1 MQIDA
6 IVLLRLGMGRL
17 FNIKQL
23 RLINKYALRD
33 FSRSYKKLWVVTSTL
48 FVSLLLLSLTFSVK
62 EALNSEIENN
72 SKELLG
78 GDIQVTSGID
88 PLPDEIIDQLK
99 AIGEVSSTIEFATM
113 LSKEGESPVFTEL
126 RAVDNRYPLYGE
138 IETSPQIA
146 SERIFVNSKKPSVLI
161 NESIQKLLNINLGDD
176 VVIMG
181 QEFEV
186 AGLVSSVPDLAE
198 SAVFGEFAIISMDSY
213 EQFGLSSGGS
223 FLDHEYRIKFNKSI
237 KGTGQEELI
246 KSIVAYDDSITTRLP
261 GESGQSLS
269 RVIDNFSNF
278 LNLVSVSAMVIA
290 GIGIS
295 NTLLS
300 FVNQNN
306 TSIAVKKSIGF
317 SSSFIQTM
325 YFYEI
330 FLILVLTSVTAYLI
344 GVFSPLL
351 ANELLPKTLGI
362 DLKPTFSFLGYLN
375 IFFIGFLVVL
385 IFSIPSLYSISGIK
399 AGALFRNAFNPVSL
413 NFSLKNSVLLSILVF
428 ILTAYFVNQTEQKFY
443 TVLYFVAFFVTMFIF
458 YGVSRLLILFIKH
471 FYRFSNNGYRIA
483 YRNIVAKKSL
493 APIMTISL
501 GIGLT
506 LLLTLSFVANNLKK
520 EISDSIPSMAPDLFF
535 VGIDR
540 DIQGD
545 LESFV
550 KGVDPNVELEFSP
563 MASATFVALNGTP
576 IEEVVS
582 EGNRSAWVVRG
593 DRRISWSEKP
603 KPDNPIIEGDWWEP
617 GNENE
622 MFISMD
628 SRAAYDLGM
637 KIDDKITLNI
647 LGRDVTGVVKNFRE
661 VDYRDISINFAIIIN
676 KAFANKLPYEYVGTL
691 KSDMPSSDILA
702 KIIDKFPNVSAIK
715 IDRIL
720 SQVSEVLSKVFIAV
734 TAISLI
740 VIVIGLIVIV
750 SAVLVQTTF
759 RRYNNLIYKIVGVD
773 FPTIL
778 KSMTMEFALI
788 YGTLIIF
795 ALTVATLS
803 SYLVVENTLQLTW
816 YFDLGLTFWILGS
829 TALVSF
835 VLILMAN
842 RSIFSPKVYPLIRNE

>member
-1 MQIDA
+1 MFDIQQ
-6 IVLLRLGMGRL
+6 
-17 FNIKQL
+17 FK
-23 RLINKYALRD
+23 LINKYALRD
-33 FSRSYKKLWVVTSTL
+33 FTRSYKKLWVVTSTL

-62 EALNSEIENN
+62 EALNSEIDNN

-88 PLPDEIIDQLK
+88 PLPEKIIDEFDTLGK
-99 AIGEVSSTIEFATM
+99 VSTAIEFATM

-126 RAVDNRYPLYGE
+126 RAVDDNYPLYGN
-138 IETSPQIA
+138 IETIPQIA
-146 SERIFVNSKKPSVLI
+146 SERIFVNSQKPSVLI
-161 NESIQKLLNINLGDD
+161 NESIQKLLKLSFGDD

-181 QEFEV
+181 QQFEV

-198 SAVFGEFAIISMDSY
+198 SAVFGEFAIISMESY
-213 EQFGLSSGGS
+213 EQFGLNSGGS
-223 FLDHEYRIKFNKSI
+223 FLDHEYRIKFKNS
-237 KGTGQEELI
+237 TQVEEKEKLVR
-246 KSIVAYDDSITTRLP
+246 SIVEYDDSIEIRLP

-300 FVNQNN
+300 FVNQSN

-330 FLILVLTSVTAYLI
+330 MMILVLTSVVAYFI

-351 ANELLPKTLGI
+351 ANELLPEALGI
-362 DLKPTFSFLGYLN
+362 DLQPTFSFIGYLN
-375 IFFIGFLVVL
+375 IFFIGLLVVL
-385 IFSIPSLYSISGIK
+385 IFSIPSLYSISEIK
-399 AGALFRNAFNPVSL
+399 AAALFRNTFNPVSL
-413 NFSLKNSVLLSILVF
+413 NFSLMNIILLSILVV
-428 ILTAYFVNQTEQKFY
+428 ILMTYFVYQTEQKLY
-443 TVLYFVAFFVTMFIF
+443 TVLYFVAFFVTMLIF
-458 YGVSRLLILFIKH
+458 YGVSKLLILFIKA
-471 FYRFSNNGYRIA
+471 FYKFSNNSYRIA

-535 VGIDR
+535 VSIDR
-540 DIQGD
+540 DMQRD
-545 LESFV
+545 LESFI
-550 KGVDPNVELEFSP
+550 KDVDPNVELEFSP
-563 MASATFVALNGTP
+563 MASASFISLNGTP

-582 EGNRSAWVVRG
+582 ESNRSAWVVRG

-603 KPDNPIIEGDWWEP
+603 KPDNPIIEGEWWEP
-617 GNENE
+617 GNEDE
-622 MFISMD
+622 LFISMD

-637 KIDDKITLNI
+637 KINDKIVLNI
-647 LGRDVTGVVKNFRE
+647 LGRDVTGIVKNFRE

-691 KSDMPSSDILA
+691 KSELPSSEILA
-702 KIIDKFPNVSAIK
+702 RIVEKFPNVSAIK

-720 SQVSEVLSKVFIAV
+720 SQVSEVLNKVFIAV

-740 VIVIGLIVIV
+740 VIIIGLIVIV

-759 RRYNNLIYKIVGVD
+759 RRYNNLIYKILGVD

-778 KSMTMEFALI
+778 KAMTMEFAVI
-788 YGTLIIF
+788 YGTLIFF
-795 ALTVATLS
+795 ALSVATIS
-803 SYLVVENTLQLTW
+803 SFLVVENALQLTW
-816 YFDLGLTFWILGS
+816 QFDLGLTLWILLS
-829 TALVSF
+829 TAVVSF

>member
-1 MQIDA
+1 MFDIQQ
-6 IVLLRLGMGRL
+6 
-17 FNIKQL
+17 FK
-23 RLINKYALRD
+23 LINKYALRD

-62 EALNSEIENN
+62 EALNSEIDNN

-88 PLPDEIIDQLK
+88 PLPEKIIDEFDTLGK
-99 AIGEVSSTIEFATM
+99 VSTAIEFATM

-126 RAVDNRYPLYGE
+126 RAVDDNYPLYGN
-138 IETSPQIA
+138 IETIPQIA
-146 SERIFVNSKKPSVLI
+146 SERIFVNSQKPSVLI
-161 NESIQKLLNINLGDD
+161 NESIQKLLKLSFGDD

-181 QEFEV
+181 QKFEV

-198 SAVFGEFAIISMDSY
+198 SAVFGEFAIISMESY
-213 EQFGLSSGGS
+213 EQFGLNSGGS
-223 FLDHEYRIKFNKSI
+223 FLDHEYRIKFKNSTQVEK
-237 KGTGQEELI
+237 QEKLVR
-246 KSIVAYDDSITTRLP
+246 SIVEYDDSIEIRLP

-300 FVNQNN
+300 FVNQSN

-330 FLILVLTSVTAYLI
+330 MMILVLTSVVAYFI

-351 ANELLPKTLGI
+351 ANELLPEALGI
-362 DLKPTFSFLGYLN
+362 DLQPAFSFIGYLN
-375 IFFIGFLVVL
+375 IFFIGLLVVL
-385 IFSIPSLYSISGIK
+385 IFSIPSLYSISEIK
-399 AGALFRNAFNPVSL
+399 AAALFRNTFNPVSL
-413 NFSLKNSVLLSILVF
+413 NFSLMNIILLSILVV
-428 ILTAYFVNQTEQKFY
+428 ILMTYFVYQTEQKLY
-443 TVLYFVAFFVTMFIF
+443 TVLYFVAFFVTMLIF
-458 YGVSRLLILFIKH
+458 YGVSKLLILFIKA
-471 FYRFSNNGYRIA
+471 FYKFSNNSYRIA

-535 VGIDR
+535 VSIDR
-540 DIQGD
+540 DMQRD
-545 LESFV
+545 LESFI
-550 KGVDPNVELEFSP
+550 KDIDPNVELEFSP
-563 MASATFVALNGTP
+563 MASASFISLNGTP

-582 EGNRSAWVVRG
+582 ESNRSAWVVRG

-603 KPDNPIIEGDWWEP
+603 KPDNPIIEGEWWEP
-617 GNENE
+617 GNEDE
-622 MFISMD
+622 LFISMD

-637 KIDDKITLNI
+637 KINDKIVLNI
-647 LGRDVTGVVKNFRE
+647 LGRDVTGIVKNFRE

-691 KSDMPSSDILA
+691 KSELPSSEILA
-702 KIIDKFPNVSAIK
+702 RIVEKFPNVSAIK

-720 SQVSEVLSKVFIAV
+720 SQISEVLNKVFIAV

-740 VIVIGLIVIV
+740 VIIIGLIVIV

-759 RRYNNLIYKIVGVD
+759 RRYNNLIYKILGVD

-778 KSMTMEFALI
+778 KAMTMEFAVI
-788 YGTLIIF
+788 YGTLIFF
-795 ALTVATLS
+795 ALSVATIS
-803 SYLVVENTLQLTW
+803 SFLVVENALQLTW
-816 YFDLGLTFWILGS
+816 QFDLGLTLWILLS
-829 TALVSF
+829 TAVVSF

>member
-1 MQIDA
+1 MFDIQQ
-6 IVLLRLGMGRL
+6 
-17 FNIKQL
+17 FK
-23 RLINKYALRD
+23 LINKYALRD

-62 EALNSEIENN
+62 EALNREIDNN

-88 PLPDEIIDQLK
+88 PLPEKIIDEFDTLGK
-99 AIGEVSSTIEFATM
+99 VSAVIEFATM

-126 RAVDNRYPLYGE
+126 RAVDDNYPLYGN
-138 IETSPQIA
+138 IETIPQIA
-146 SERIFVNSKKPSVLI
+146 SERIFVNSQKPSVLI
-161 NESIQKLLNINLGDD
+161 NESIQKLLKLSFGDD

-181 QEFEV
+181 QQFEV

-198 SAVFGEFAIISMDSY
+198 SAVFGEFAIISMESY
-213 EQFGLSSGGS
+213 EQFGLNSGGS
-223 FLDHEYRIKFNKSI
+223 FLDHEYRIKFKNSTQVEK
-237 KGTGQEELI
+237 QEKLVR
-246 KSIVAYDDSITTRLP
+246 SIVEYDDSIEIRLP

-300 FVNQNN
+300 FVNQSN

-330 FLILVLTSVTAYLI
+330 MMILVLTSVVAYFI

-351 ANELLPKTLGI
+351 ANELLPEALGI
-362 DLKPTFSFLGYLN
+362 DLQPAFSFIGYLN
-375 IFFIGFLVVL
+375 IFFIGLLVVL
-385 IFSIPSLYSISGIK
+385 IFSIPSLYSISEIK
-399 AGALFRNAFNPVSL
+399 AAALFRNTFNPVSL
-413 NFSLKNSVLLSILVF
+413 NFSLMNIILLSILVV
-428 ILTAYFVNQTEQKFY
+428 ILMTYFVYQTEQKLY
-443 TVLYFVAFFVTMFIF
+443 TVLYFVAFFVTMLIF
-458 YGVSRLLILFIKH
+458 YGVSKLLILFIKA
-471 FYRFSNNGYRIA
+471 FYKFSNNSYRIA

-535 VGIDR
+535 VSIDR
-540 DIQGD
+540 DMQRD
-545 LESFV
+545 LESFI
-550 KGVDPNVELEFSP
+550 KDIDPNVELEFSP
-563 MASATFVALNGTP
+563 MASASFISLNGTP

-582 EGNRSAWVVRG
+582 ESNRSAWVVRG

-603 KPDNPIIEGDWWEP
+603 KPDNPIIEGEWWEP
-617 GNENE
+617 GNEDE
-622 MFISMD
+622 LFISMD

-637 KIDDKITLNI
+637 KINDKIVLNI
-647 LGRDVTGVVKNFRE
+647 LGRDVTGIVKNFRE

-691 KSDMPSSDILA
+691 KSELPSSEILA
-702 KIIDKFPNVSAIK
+702 MIVEKFPNVSAIK

-720 SQVSEVLSKVFIAV
+720 SQISEVLNKVFIAV

-740 VIVIGLIVIV
+740 VIIIGLIVIV

-759 RRYNNLIYKIVGVD
+759 RRYNNLIYKILGVD

-778 KSMTMEFALI
+778 KAMTMEFAVI
-788 YGTLIIF
+788 YGTLIFF
-795 ALTVATLS
+795 ALSVATIS
-803 SYLVVENTLQLTW
+803 SFLVVENALQLTW
-816 YFDLGLTFWILGS
+816 QFDLGLTLWILLS
-829 TALVSF
+829 TAVVSF

>member
-1 MQIDA
+1 MFDIQQ
-6 IVLLRLGMGRL
+6 
-17 FNIKQL
+17 FK
-23 RLINKYALRD
+23 LINKYALRD

-62 EALNSEIENN
+62 EALNSEIDNN

-88 PLPDEIIDQLK
+88 PLPEKIIDEFDTLGK
-99 AIGEVSSTIEFATM
+99 VSTAIEFATM

-126 RAVDNRYPLYGE
+126 RAVDDNYPLYGN
-138 IETSPQIA
+138 IETIPQIA
-146 SERIFVNSKKPSVLI
+146 SERIFVNSQKPSVLI
-161 NESIQKLLNINLGDD
+161 NESIQKLLKLSFGDD

-181 QEFEV
+181 QKFEV

-198 SAVFGEFAIISMDSY
+198 SAVFGEFAIISMESY
-213 EQFGLSSGGS
+213 EQFGLNSGGS
-223 FLDHEYRIKFNKSI
+223 FLDHEYRIKFKNSTQVEK
-237 KGTGQEELI
+237 QEKLVR
-246 KSIVAYDDSITTRLP
+246 SIVEYDDSIEIRLP

-300 FVNQNN
+300 FVNQSN

-330 FLILVLTSVTAYLI
+330 MMILVLTSVVAYFI

-351 ANELLPKTLGI
+351 ANELLPEALGI
-362 DLKPTFSFLGYLN
+362 DLQPAFSFIGYLN

-385 IFSIPSLYSISGIK
+385 IFSIPSLYSISEIK
-399 AGALFRNAFNPVSL
+399 AAALFRNTFNPVSL
-413 NFSLKNSVLLSILVF
+413 NFSLMNIILLSILVV
-428 ILTAYFVNQTEQKFY
+428 ILMTYFVYQTEQKLY
-443 TVLYFVAFFVTMFIF
+443 TVLYFVAFFVTMLIF
-458 YGVSRLLILFIKH
+458 YGVSKLLILFIKA
-471 FYRFSNNGYRIA
+471 FYKFSNNSYRIA

-535 VGIDR
+535 VSIDR
-540 DIQGD
+540 DMQRD
-545 LESFV
+545 LESFI
-550 KGVDPNVELEFSP
+550 KDVDPNVELEFSP
-563 MASATFVALNGTP
+563 MASASFISLNGTP

-582 EGNRSAWVVRG
+582 ESNRSAWVVRG

-603 KPDNPIIEGDWWEP
+603 KPDNPIIEGEWWEP
-617 GNENE
+617 GNEDE
-622 MFISMD
+622 LFISMD

-637 KIDDKITLNI
+637 KINDKIVLNI
-647 LGRDVTGVVKNFRE
+647 LGRDVTGIVKNFRE

-691 KSDMPSSDILA
+691 KSELPSSEILA
-702 KIIDKFPNVSAIK
+702 RIVEKFPNVSAIK

-720 SQVSEVLSKVFIAV
+720 SQVSEVLNKVFIAV

-740 VIVIGLIVIV
+740 VIIIGLIVIV

-759 RRYNNLIYKIVGVD
+759 RRYNNLIYKILGVD

-778 KSMTMEFALI
+778 KAMTMEFAVI
-788 YGTLIIF
+788 YGTLIFF
-795 ALTVATLS
+795 ALSVATIS
-803 SYLVVENTLQLTW
+803 SFLVVENALQLTW
-816 YFDLGLTFWILGS
+816 QFDLGLTLWILLS
-829 TALVSF
+829 TAVVSF

>member
-1 MQIDA
+1 MFDIQQ
-6 IVLLRLGMGRL
+6 
-17 FNIKQL
+17 FK
-23 RLINKYALRD
+23 LINKYALRD
-33 FSRSYKKLWVVTSTL
+33 FTRSYKKLWVVTSTL

-62 EALNSEIENN
+62 EALNSEIDNN
-72 SKELLG
+72 SKKLLG

-88 PLPDEIIDQLK
+88 PLPEKIIDEFDTLGK
-99 AIGEVSSTIEFATM
+99 VSTAIEFATM

-126 RAVDNRYPLYGE
+126 RAVDDNYPLYGN
-138 IETSPQIA
+138 IETIPQIA
-146 SERIFVNSKKPSVLI
+146 SERIFVNSQKPSVLI
-161 NESIQKLLNINLGDD
+161 NESIQKLLKLSFGDD

-181 QEFEV
+181 QQFEV

-198 SAVFGEFAIISMDSY
+198 SAVFGEFAIISMESY
-213 EQFGLSSGGS
+213 EQFGLNSGGS
-223 FLDHEYRIKFNKSI
+223 FLDHEYRIKFKNS
-237 KGTGQEELI
+237 TQVEEKEKLVR
-246 KSIVAYDDSITTRLP
+246 SIVEYDDSIEIRLP

-290 GIGIS
+290 GVGIS

-300 FVNQNN
+300 FVNQSN

-330 FLILVLTSVTAYLI
+330 MMILVLTSVVAYFI

-351 ANELLPKTLGI
+351 ANELLPEALGI
-362 DLKPTFSFLGYLN
+362 DLQPAFSFIGYLN

-385 IFSIPSLYSISGIK
+385 IFSIPSLYSISEIK
-399 AGALFRNAFNPVSL
+399 AAALFRNTFNPVSL
-413 NFSLKNSVLLSILVF
+413 NFSLMNIILLSILVV
-428 ILTAYFVNQTEQKFY
+428 ILMTYFVYQTEQKLY
-443 TVLYFVAFFVTMFIF
+443 TVLYFVAFFVTMLIF
-458 YGVSRLLILFIKH
+458 YGVSKLLILFIKA
-471 FYRFSNNGYRIA
+471 FYKFSNNSYRIA

-535 VGIDR
+535 VSIDR
-540 DIQGD
+540 DMQRD
-545 LESFV
+545 LESFI
-550 KGVDPNVELEFSP
+550 KDVDPNVELEFSP
-563 MASATFVALNGTP
+563 MASASFISLNGTP

-582 EGNRSAWVVRG
+582 ESNRSAWVVRG

-603 KPDNPIIEGDWWEP
+603 KPDNPIIEGEWWEP

-622 MFISMD
+622 LFISMD

-637 KIDDKITLNI
+637 KINDKIVLNI
-647 LGRDVTGVVKNFRE
+647 LGRDVTGIVKNFRE

-691 KSDMPSSDILA
+691 KSELPSSEILA
-702 KIIDKFPNVSAIK
+702 RIVEKFPNVSAIK

-720 SQVSEVLSKVFIAV
+720 SQVSEVLNKVFIAV

-740 VIVIGLIVIV
+740 VIIIGLIVIV

-759 RRYNNLIYKIVGVD
+759 RRYNNLIYKILGVD

-778 KSMTMEFALI
+778 KAMTIEFAVI
-788 YGTLIIF
+788 YSTLIFF
-795 ALTVATLS
+795 ALSIATIS
-803 SYLVVENTLQLTW
+803 SFLVVENALQLTW
-816 YFDLGLTFWILGS
+816 QFDLGLTLWILLS
-829 TALVSF
+829 TAVVSF

>member
-1 MQIDA
+1 MA
-6 IVLLRLGMGRL
+6 RL
-17 FNIKQL
+17 FDIQQFK
-23 RLINKYALRD
+23 LINKYALRD

-48 FVSLLLLSLTFSVK
+48 FVSLLLLSLTFSIK

-78 GDIQVTSGID
+78 GDIQVDSDID
-88 PLPDEIIDQLK
+88 PLPNAVIEQFNEL
-99 AIGEVSSTIEFATM
+99 GRVSATIEFATM

-126 RAVDNRYPLYGE
+126 RAVDNHYPLYGE
-138 IETSPQIA
+138 IETTPQGA
-146 SERIFVNSKKPSVLI
+146 SEKIFSSTKNPAVLI
-161 NESIQKLLNINLGDD
+161 NESIQKLLKVNAGDD
-176 VVIMG
+176 IIIMG
-181 QEFEV
+181 QKFEV

-213 EQFGLSSGGS
+213 KKFGLSSGGS
-223 FLDHEYRIKFNKSI
+223 FLDHKYRIKFNNLNEIQEQENTI
-237 KGTGQEELI
+237 KT
-246 KSIVAYDDSITTRLP
+246 IVAYDDRIQTRLP
-261 GESGQSLS
+261 GQSGRSLS

-300 FVNQNN
+300 FINQNN

-317 SSSFIQTM
+317 PSSFIQTM

-330 FLILVLTSVTAYLI
+330 MLILIMTSVIAYLL

-351 ANELLPKTLGI
+351 ANEFLPEALGI
-362 DLKPTFSFLGYLN
+362 DLQPSFSVLGYLN
-375 IFFIGFLVVL
+375 IFFIGLLVVL
-385 IFSIPSLYSISGIK
+385 IFSIPSLYSISEIK
-399 AGALFRNAFNPVSL
+399 AASLFRNTFNPVSL
-413 NFSLKNSVLLSILVF
+413 NFSLKNILLLTILVLV
-428 ILTAYFVNQTEQKFY
+428 LTTYFVSQTNQKLY
-443 TVLYFVAFFVTMFIF
+443 TVFYFISFFGTMLIF
-458 YGVSRLLILFIKH
+458 YGVSRLLIALIKRI
-471 FYRFSNNGYRIA
+471 YKFSNNSYRIA

-520 EISDSIPSMAPDLFF
+520 EISDSIPSLAPDLFF
-535 VGIDR
+535 VSIDR
-540 DIQGD
+540 DVKGD
-545 LESFV
+545 LKSYIKE
-550 KGVDPNVELEFSP
+550 VDPSAEIEFSP
-563 MASATFVALNGTP
+563 MASASFISLNGTP

-582 EGNRSAWVVRG
+582 NNNRSAWVVRG

-603 KPDNPIIEGDWWEP
+603 KPDNPIVEGQWWEP
-617 GNENE
+617 GIEDE
-622 MFISMD
+622 LFISMD

-637 KIDDKITLNI
+637 KINDKIVLNI
-647 LGRDVTGVVKNFRE
+647 LGRDVTGTIKNFRE

-691 KSDMPSSDILA
+691 KSGLPSSEILA
-702 KIIDKFPNVSAIK
+702 MVVEKFPNVSAIK

-720 SQVSEVLSKVFIAV
+720 KQVSEVLNKVFIAV

-740 VIVIGLIVIV
+740 VIIVGLIVIV

-759 RRYNNLIYKIVGVD
+759 RRYNNLIYKILGVD

-778 KSMTMEFALI
+778 KAMTMEFAVI
-788 YGTLIIF
+788 YGTLIFF
-795 ALTVATLS
+795 ALSVATIS
-803 SYLVVENTLQLTW
+803 SYLVVENALQLTW
-816 YFDLGLTFWILGS
+816 YFDFGLALWILVS
-829 TALVSF
+829 TAAVSF
-835 VLILMAN
+835 LLIMLAN

>member
-1 MQIDA
+1 MFDIQQ
-6 IVLLRLGMGRL
+6 
-17 FNIKQL
+17 FK
-23 RLINKYALRD
+23 LINKYALRD

-62 EALNSEIENN
+62 EALNSEIDNN

-88 PLPDEIIDQLK
+88 PLPEKIIDEFDTLGK
-99 AIGEVSSTIEFATM
+99 VSTAIEFATM

-126 RAVDNRYPLYGE
+126 RAVDDNYPLYGN
-138 IETSPQIA
+138 IETIPQIA
-146 SERIFVNSKKPSVLI
+146 SERIFVNSQKPSVLI
-161 NESIQKLLNINLGDD
+161 NESIQKLLKLSFGDD

-181 QEFEV
+181 QQFEV

-198 SAVFGEFAIISMDSY
+198 SAVFGEFAIISMESY
-213 EQFGLSSGGS
+213 EQFGLNSGGS
-223 FLDHEYRIKFNKSI
+223 FLDHEYRIKFKNSTQVEK
-237 KGTGQEELI
+237 QEKLVR
-246 KSIVAYDDSITTRLP
+246 SIVEYDDSIEIRLP

-300 FVNQNN
+300 FVNQSN

-330 FLILVLTSVTAYLI
+330 MMILVLTSVVAYFI

-351 ANELLPKTLGI
+351 ANELLPEALGI
-362 DLKPTFSFLGYLN
+362 DLQPAFSFIGYLN
-375 IFFIGFLVVL
+375 IFFIGLLVVL
-385 IFSIPSLYSISGIK
+385 IFSIPSLYSISEIK
-399 AGALFRNAFNPVSL
+399 AAALFRNTFNPVSL
-413 NFSLKNSVLLSILVF
+413 NFSLMNIILLSILVV
-428 ILTAYFVNQTEQKFY
+428 ILMTYFVYQTEQKLY
-443 TVLYFVAFFVTMFIF
+443 TVLYFVAFFVTMLIF
-458 YGVSRLLILFIKH
+458 YGVSKLLILFIKA
-471 FYRFSNNGYRIA
+471 FYKFSNNSYRIA

-535 VGIDR
+535 VSIDR
-540 DIQGD
+540 DMQRD
-545 LESFV
+545 LESFI
-550 KGVDPNVELEFSP
+550 KDVDPNVELEFSP
-563 MASATFVALNGTP
+563 MASASFISLNGTP

-582 EGNRSAWVVRG
+582 ESNRSAWVVRG

-603 KPDNPIIEGDWWEP
+603 KPDNPIIEGEWWEP
-617 GNENE
+617 GNEDE
-622 MFISMD
+622 LFISMD

-637 KIDDKITLNI
+637 KINDKIVLNI
-647 LGRDVTGVVKNFRE
+647 LGRDVTGIVKNFRE

-691 KSDMPSSDILA
+691 KSELPSSEILA
-702 KIIDKFPNVSAIK
+702 RIVEKFPNVSAIK

-720 SQVSEVLSKVFIAV
+720 SQVSEVLNKVFIAV

-740 VIVIGLIVIV
+740 VIIIGLIVIV

-759 RRYNNLIYKIVGVD
+759 RRYNNLIYKILGVD

-778 KSMTMEFALI
+778 KAMTMEFAVI
-788 YGTLIIF
+788 YGTLIFF
-795 ALTVATLS
+795 ALSVATIS
-803 SYLVVENTLQLTW
+803 SFLVVENALQLKW
-816 YFDLGLTFWILGS
+816 QFDLGLTLWILLS
-829 TALVSF
+829 TAVVSF

>member
-1 MQIDA
+1 
-6 IVLLRLGMGRL
+6 L
-17 FNIKQL
+17 FDIQQFK
-23 RLINKYALRD
+23 LINKYALRD

-62 EALNSEIENN
+62 EALNSEIDNN

-88 PLPDEIIDQLK
+88 PLPEKIIDEFDTLGK
-99 AIGEVSSTIEFATM
+99 VSTAIEFATM
-113 LSKEGESPVFTEL
+113 LSKQGESPVFTEL
-126 RAVDNRYPLYGE
+126 RAVDDNYPLYGN
-138 IETSPQIA
+138 IETIPQIA
-146 SERIFVNSKKPSVLI
+146 SERIFVNSQKPSVLI
-161 NESIQKLLNINLGDD
+161 NESIQKLLKLSFGDD

-181 QEFEV
+181 QQFEV

-198 SAVFGEFAIISMDSY
+198 SAVFGEFAIISMESY
-213 EQFGLSSGGS
+213 EQFGLNSGGS
-223 FLDHEYRIKFNKSI
+223 FLDHEYRIKFKNS
-237 KGTGQEELI
+237 TQVEEKEKLVR
-246 KSIVAYDDSITTRLP
+246 SIVEYDDSIEIRLP

-300 FVNQNN
+300 FVNQSN

-330 FLILVLTSVTAYLI
+330 MMILVLTSVVAYFI

-351 ANELLPKTLGI
+351 ANELLPEALGI
-362 DLKPTFSFLGYLN
+362 DLQPAFSFIGYLN
-375 IFFIGFLVVL
+375 IFFIGLLVVL
-385 IFSIPSLYSISGIK
+385 IFSIPSLYSISEIK
-399 AGALFRNAFNPVSL
+399 AAALFRNTFNPVSL
-413 NFSLKNSVLLSILVF
+413 NFSLMNIILLSILVV
-428 ILTAYFVNQTEQKFY
+428 ILMTYFVYQTEQKLY
-443 TVLYFVAFFVTMFIF
+443 TVLYFVAFFVTMLIF
-458 YGVSRLLILFIKH
+458 YGVSKLLILFIKA
-471 FYRFSNNGYRIA
+471 FYKFSNNSYRIA

-535 VGIDR
+535 VSIDR
-540 DIQGD
+540 DMQRD
-545 LESFV
+545 LESFI
-550 KGVDPNVELEFSP
+550 KDVDPNVELEFSP
-563 MASATFVALNGTP
+563 MASASFISLNGTP

-582 EGNRSAWVVRG
+582 ESNRSAWVVRG

-603 KPDNPIIEGDWWEP
+603 KPDNPIIEGEWWEP
-617 GNENE
+617 GNEDE
-622 MFISMD
+622 LFISMD

-637 KIDDKITLNI
+637 KINDKIVLNI
-647 LGRDVTGVVKNFRE
+647 LGRDVTGIVKNFRE

-691 KSDMPSSDILA
+691 KSELPSSEILA
-702 KIIDKFPNVSAIK
+702 RIVEKFPNVSAIK

-720 SQVSEVLSKVFIAV
+720 SQVSEVLNKVFIAV

-740 VIVIGLIVIV
+740 VIIIGLIVIV

-759 RRYNNLIYKIVGVD
+759 RRYNNLIYKILGVD

-778 KSMTMEFALI
+778 KAMTMEFAVI
-788 YGTLIIF
+788 YGTLIFF
-795 ALTVATLS
+795 ALSVATIS
-803 SYLVVENTLQLTW
+803 SFLVVENALQLTW
-816 YFDLGLTFWILGS
+816 QFDLGLTLWILLS
-829 TALVSF
+829 TAVVSF

>member
-1 MQIDA
+1 
-6 IVLLRLGMGRL
+6 L
-17 FNIKQL
+17 FDIQQFK
-23 RLINKYALRD
+23 LINKYALRD

-62 EALNSEIENN
+62 EALNSEIDNN

-88 PLPDEIIDQLK
+88 PLPEKIIDEFDTLGK
-99 AIGEVSSTIEFATM
+99 VSTAIEFATM

-126 RAVDNRYPLYGE
+126 RAVDDNYPLYGN
-138 IETSPQIA
+138 IETIPQIA
-146 SERIFVNSKKPSVLI
+146 SERIFVNSQKPSVLI
-161 NESIQKLLNINLGDD
+161 NESIQKLLKLSFGDD

-181 QEFEV
+181 QQFEV

-198 SAVFGEFAIISMDSY
+198 SAVFGEFAIISMESY
-213 EQFGLSSGGS
+213 EQFGLNSGGS
-223 FLDHEYRIKFNKSI
+223 FLDHEYRIKFKNSTQVEK
-237 KGTGQEELI
+237 KEKLVR
-246 KSIVAYDDSITTRLP
+246 SIVEYDDSIEIRLP

-300 FVNQNN
+300 FVNQSN

-330 FLILVLTSVTAYLI
+330 MMILVLTSVVAYFI

-351 ANELLPKTLGI
+351 ANELLPEALGI
-362 DLKPTFSFLGYLN
+362 DLQPAFSFIGYLN
-375 IFFIGFLVVL
+375 IFFIGLLVVL
-385 IFSIPSLYSISGIK
+385 IFSIPSLYSISEIK
-399 AGALFRNAFNPVSL
+399 AAALFRNTFNPVSL
-413 NFSLKNSVLLSILVF
+413 NFSLMNIILLSILVV
-428 ILTAYFVNQTEQKFY
+428 ILMTYFVYQTEQKLY
-443 TVLYFVAFFVTMFIF
+443 TVLYFVAFFVTMLIF
-458 YGVSRLLILFIKH
+458 YGVSKLLILFIKA
-471 FYRFSNNGYRIA
+471 FYKFSNNSYRIA

-535 VGIDR
+535 VSIDR
-540 DIQGD
+540 DMQRD
-545 LESFV
+545 LESFI
-550 KGVDPNVELEFSP
+550 KDVDPNVELEFSP
-563 MASATFVALNGTP
+563 MASASFISLNGTP

-582 EGNRSAWVVRG
+582 ESNRSAWVVRG

-603 KPDNPIIEGDWWEP
+603 KPDNPIIEGEWWEP
-617 GNENE
+617 GNEDE
-622 MFISMD
+622 LFISMD

-637 KIDDKITLNI
+637 KINDKIVLNI
-647 LGRDVTGVVKNFRE
+647 LGRDVTGIVKNFRE

-691 KSDMPSSDILA
+691 KSELPSSEILA
-702 KIIDKFPNVSAIK
+702 RIIEKFPNVSAIK

-720 SQVSEVLSKVFIAV
+720 SQVSEVLNKVFIAV

-740 VIVIGLIVIV
+740 VIIIGLIVIV

-759 RRYNNLIYKIVGVD
+759 RRYNNLIYKILGVD

-778 KSMTMEFALI
+778 KAMTMEFAVI
-788 YGTLIIF
+788 YGTLIFF
-795 ALTVATLS
+795 ALSVATIS
-803 SYLVVENTLQLTW
+803 SFLVVENALQLTW
-816 YFDLGLTFWILGS
+816 QFDLGLTLWILLS
-829 TALVSF
+829 TAVVSF
-835 VLILMAN
+835 VVILMAN

>member
-1 MQIDA
+1 MFDIQQ
-6 IVLLRLGMGRL
+6 
-17 FNIKQL
+17 FK
-23 RLINKYALRD
+23 LINKYALRD

-62 EALNSEIENN
+62 EALNSEIDNN

-88 PLPDEIIDQLK
+88 PLPEKIIDEFDTLGK
-99 AIGEVSSTIEFATM
+99 VSTAIEFATM

-126 RAVDNRYPLYGE
+126 RAVDDNYPLYGN
-138 IETSPQIA
+138 IETIPQIA
-146 SERIFVNSKKPSVLI
+146 SERIFVNSQKPSVLI
-161 NESIQKLLNINLGDD
+161 NESIQKLLKLSFGDD

-181 QEFEV
+181 QQFEV

-198 SAVFGEFAIISMDSY
+198 SAVFGEFAIISMESY
-213 EQFGLSSGGS
+213 EQFGLNSGGS
-223 FLDHEYRIKFNKSI
+223 FLDHEYRIKFKNSTQVEK
-237 KGTGQEELI
+237 KEKLVR
-246 KSIVAYDDSITTRLP
+246 SIVEYDDSIEIRLP

-300 FVNQNN
+300 FVNQSN

-330 FLILVLTSVTAYLI
+330 MMILVLTSVVAYFI

-351 ANELLPKTLGI
+351 ANELLPEALGI
-362 DLKPTFSFLGYLN
+362 DLQPAFSFIGYLN
-375 IFFIGFLVVL
+375 IFFIGLLVVL
-385 IFSIPSLYSISGIK
+385 IFSIPSLYSISEIK
-399 AGALFRNAFNPVSL
+399 AAALFRNTFNPVSL
-413 NFSLKNSVLLSILVF
+413 NFSLMNIILLSILVV
-428 ILTAYFVNQTEQKFY
+428 ILMTYFVYQTEQKLY
-443 TVLYFVAFFVTMFIF
+443 TVLYFVAFFVTMLIF
-458 YGVSRLLILFIKH
+458 YGVSKLLILFIKA
-471 FYRFSNNGYRIA
+471 FYKFSNNSYRIA

-535 VGIDR
+535 VSIDR
-540 DIQGD
+540 DMQRD
-545 LESFV
+545 LESFI
-550 KGVDPNVELEFSP
+550 KDVDPNVELEFSP
-563 MASATFVALNGTP
+563 MASASFISLNGTP

-582 EGNRSAWVVRG
+582 ESNRSAWVVRG

-603 KPDNPIIEGDWWEP
+603 KPDNPIIEGEWWEP
-617 GNENE
+617 GNEDE
-622 MFISMD
+622 LFISMD

-637 KIDDKITLNI
+637 KINDKIVLNI
-647 LGRDVTGVVKNFRE
+647 LGRDVTGIVKNFRE

-691 KSDMPSSDILA
+691 KSELPSSEILA
-702 KIIDKFPNVSAIK
+702 RIIEKFPNVSAIK

-720 SQVSEVLSKVFIAV
+720 SQVSEVLNKVFIAV

-740 VIVIGLIVIV
+740 VIIIGLIVIV

-759 RRYNNLIYKIVGVD
+759 RRYNNLIYKILGVD

-778 KSMTMEFALI
+778 KAMTMEFAVI
-788 YGTLIIF
+788 YGTLIFF
-795 ALTVATLS
+795 ALSVATIS
-803 SYLVVENTLQLTW
+803 SFLVVENALQLTW
-816 YFDLGLTFWILGS
+816 QFDLGLTLWILLS
-829 TALVSF
+829 TAVVSF

>member
-1 MQIDA
+1 MFDIQQ
-6 IVLLRLGMGRL
+6 
-17 FNIKQL
+17 FK
-23 RLINKYALRD
+23 LINKYALRD
-33 FSRSYKKLWVVTSTL
+33 FTRSYKKLWVVTSTL

-62 EALNSEIENN
+62 EALNSEIDNN

-88 PLPDEIIDQLK
+88 PLPEKIIDEFDTLGK
-99 AIGEVSSTIEFATM
+99 VSTAIEFATM

-126 RAVDNRYPLYGE
+126 RAVDDNYPLYGN
-138 IETSPQIA
+138 IETIPQIA
-146 SERIFVNSKKPSVLI
+146 SERIFVNSQKPSVLI
-161 NESIQKLLNINLGDD
+161 NESIQKLLKLSFGDD

-181 QEFEV
+181 QQFEV
-186 AGLVSSVPDLAE
+186 VGLVSSVPDLAE
-198 SAVFGEFAIISMDSY
+198 SAVFGEFAIISMESY
-213 EQFGLSSGGS
+213 EQFGLNSGGS
-223 FLDHEYRIKFNKSI
+223 FLDHEYRIKFKNS
-237 KGTGQEELI
+237 TQVEEKEKLVR
-246 KSIVAYDDSITTRLP
+246 SIVEYDDSIEIRLP

-300 FVNQNN
+300 FVNQSN

-330 FLILVLTSVTAYLI
+330 MMILVLTSVVAYFI

-351 ANELLPKTLGI
+351 ANELLPEALGI
-362 DLKPTFSFLGYLN
+362 DLQPAFSFIGYLN
-375 IFFIGFLVVL
+375 IFFIGLLVVL
-385 IFSIPSLYSISGIK
+385 IFSIPSLYSISEIK
-399 AGALFRNAFNPVSL
+399 AAALFRNTFNPVSL
-413 NFSLKNSVLLSILVF
+413 NFSLMNIILLSILVV
-428 ILTAYFVNQTEQKFY
+428 ILMTYFVYQTEQKLY
-443 TVLYFVAFFVTMFIF
+443 TVLYFVAFFVTILIF
-458 YGVSRLLILFIKH
+458 YGVSKLLILFIKA
-471 FYRFSNNGYRIA
+471 FYKFSNNSYRIA

-535 VGIDR
+535 VSIDR
-540 DIQGD
+540 DMQRD
-545 LESFV
+545 LESFI
-550 KGVDPNVELEFSP
+550 KDVDPNVELEFSP
-563 MASATFVALNGTP
+563 MASASFISLNGTP

-582 EGNRSAWVVRG
+582 ESNRSAWVVRG

-603 KPDNPIIEGDWWEP
+603 KPDNPIIEGEWWEP
-617 GNENE
+617 GNEDE
-622 MFISMD
+622 LFISMD

-637 KIDDKITLNI
+637 KINDKIVLNI
-647 LGRDVTGVVKNFRE
+647 LGRDVTGIVKNFRE

-691 KSDMPSSDILA
+691 KSELPSSEILA
-702 KIIDKFPNVSAIK
+702 RIVEKFPNVSAIK

-720 SQVSEVLSKVFIAV
+720 SQVSEVLNKVFIAV

-740 VIVIGLIVIV
+740 VIIIGLIVIV

-759 RRYNNLIYKIVGVD
+759 RRYNNLIYKILGVD

-778 KSMTMEFALI
+778 KAMTMEFAVI
-788 YGTLIIF
+788 YGTLIFF
-795 ALTVATLS
+795 ALSVATIS
-803 SYLVVENTLQLTW
+803 SFLVVENALQLTW
-816 YFDLGLTFWILGS
+816 QFDLGLTLWILLS
-829 TALVSF
+829 TAVVSF

>member
-1 MQIDA
+1 MFDIQQ
-6 IVLLRLGMGRL
+6 
-17 FNIKQL
+17 FK
-23 RLINKYALRD
+23 LINKYALRD

-62 EALNSEIENN
+62 EALNSEIDNN

-88 PLPDEIIDQLK
+88 PLPEKIIDEFDTLGK
-99 AIGEVSSTIEFATM
+99 VSTAIEFATM

-126 RAVDNRYPLYGE
+126 RAVDDNYPLYGN
-138 IETSPQIA
+138 IETIPKIA
-146 SERIFVNSKKPSVLI
+146 SERIFVNSQKPSVLI
-161 NESIQKLLNINLGDD
+161 NESIQKLLKLSFGDD

-181 QEFEV
+181 QQFEV

-198 SAVFGEFAIISMDSY
+198 SAVFGEFAIISMESY
-213 EQFGLSSGGS
+213 EQFGLNSGGS
-223 FLDHEYRIKFNKSI
+223 FLDHEYRIKFKNSTQVEK
-237 KGTGQEELI
+237 QEKLVR
-246 KSIVAYDDSITTRLP
+246 SIVEYDDSIEIRLP

-300 FVNQNN
+300 FVNQSN

-330 FLILVLTSVTAYLI
+330 MMILVLTSVVAYFI

-351 ANELLPKTLGI
+351 ANELLPEALGI
-362 DLKPTFSFLGYLN
+362 DLQPAFSFIGYLN
-375 IFFIGFLVVL
+375 IFFIGLLVVL
-385 IFSIPSLYSISGIK
+385 IFSIPSLYSISEIK
-399 AGALFRNAFNPVSL
+399 AAALFRNTFNPVSL
-413 NFSLKNSVLLSILVF
+413 NFSLMNIILLSILVV
-428 ILTAYFVNQTEQKFY
+428 ILMTYFVYQTEQKLY
-443 TVLYFVAFFVTMFIF
+443 TVLYFVAFFVTMLIF
-458 YGVSRLLILFIKH
+458 YGVSKLLILFIKAS
-471 FYRFSNNGYRIA
+471 YKFSNNSYRIA

-535 VGIDR
+535 VSIDR
-540 DIQGD
+540 DIQRE
-545 LESFV
+545 LESFI
-550 KGVDPNVELEFSP
+550 KDVDPNVELEFSP
-563 MASATFVALNGTP
+563 MASASFISLNGTP

-582 EGNRSAWVVRG
+582 ESNRSAWVVRG

-617 GNENE
+617 GNEDE
-622 MFISMD
+622 LFISMD

-637 KIDDKITLNI
+637 KINDKIVLNI
-647 LGRDVTGVVKNFRE
+647 LGRDVTGIVKNFRE

-691 KSDMPSSDILA
+691 KSELPSSEILA
-702 KIIDKFPNVSAIK
+702 RIVEKFPNVSAIK

-720 SQVSEVLSKVFIAV
+720 SQVSEVLNKVFIAV

-740 VIVIGLIVIV
+740 VIIIGLIVIV

-759 RRYNNLIYKIVGVD
+759 RRYNNLIYKILGVD

-778 KSMTMEFALI
+778 KAMTMEFAVI
-788 YGTLIIF
+788 YGTLIFF
-795 ALTVATLS
+795 ALSVATIS
-803 SYLVVENTLQLTW
+803 SFLVVENALQLTW
-816 YFDLGLTFWILGS
+816 QFDLGLTLWILLA
-829 TALVSF
+829 TAVVSF

>member
-1 MQIDA
+1 MFDIQQ
-6 IVLLRLGMGRL
+6 
-17 FNIKQL
+17 FK
-23 RLINKYALRD
+23 LINKYALRD

-62 EALNSEIENN
+62 EALNSEIDNN

-88 PLPDEIIDQLK
+88 PLPEKIIDEFDTLGK
-99 AIGEVSSTIEFATM
+99 VSTAIEFATM

-126 RAVDNRYPLYGE
+126 RAVDDNYPLYGN
-138 IETSPQIA
+138 IETIPQIA
-146 SERIFVNSKKPSVLI
+146 SERIFVNSQKPSVLI
-161 NESIQKLLNINLGDD
+161 NESIQKLLKLSFGDD

-181 QEFEV
+181 QQFEV

-198 SAVFGEFAIISMDSY
+198 SAVFGEFAIISMESY
-213 EQFGLSSGGS
+213 EQFGLNSGGS
-223 FLDHEYRIKFNKSI
+223 FLDHEYRIKFKNSTQVEK
-237 KGTGQEELI
+237 KEKLVR
-246 KSIVAYDDSITTRLP
+246 SIVEYDDSIEIRLP

-300 FVNQNN
+300 FVNQSN

-330 FLILVLTSVTAYLI
+330 MMILVLTSVVAYFI

-351 ANELLPKTLGI
+351 ANELLPEALGI
-362 DLKPTFSFLGYLN
+362 DLQPTFSFIGYLN
-375 IFFIGFLVVL
+375 IFFIGLLVVL
-385 IFSIPSLYSISGIK
+385 IFSIPSLYSISEIK
-399 AGALFRNAFNPVSL
+399 AAALFRNTFNPVSL
-413 NFSLKNSVLLSILVF
+413 NFSLMNIILLSILVV
-428 ILTAYFVNQTEQKFY
+428 ILMTYFVYQTEQKLY
-443 TVLYFVAFFVTMFIF
+443 TVLYFVAFFVTMLIF
-458 YGVSRLLILFIKH
+458 YGVSKLLILFIKA
-471 FYRFSNNGYRIA
+471 FYKFSNNSYRIA

-535 VGIDR
+535 VSIDR
-540 DIQGD
+540 DMQRD
-545 LESFV
+545 LESFI
-550 KGVDPNVELEFSP
+550 KDVDPNVELEFSP
-563 MASATFVALNGTP
+563 MASASFISLNGTP

-582 EGNRSAWVVRG
+582 ESNRSAWVVRG

-603 KPDNPIIEGDWWEP
+603 KPDNPIIEGEWWEP
-617 GNENE
+617 GNEDE
-622 MFISMD
+622 LFISMD

-637 KIDDKITLNI
+637 KINDKIVLNI
-647 LGRDVTGVVKNFRE
+647 LGRDVTGIVKNFRE

-691 KSDMPSSDILA
+691 KSELPSSEILA
-702 KIIDKFPNVSAIK
+702 RIVEKFPNVSAIK

-720 SQVSEVLSKVFIAV
+720 SQVSEVLNKVFIAV

-740 VIVIGLIVIV
+740 VIIIGLIVIV

-759 RRYNNLIYKIVGVD
+759 RRYNNLIYKILGVD

-778 KSMTMEFALI
+778 KAMTMEFAVI
-788 YGTLIIF
+788 YGTLIFF
-795 ALTVATLS
+795 ALSVATIS
-803 SYLVVENTLQLTW
+803 SFLVVENALQLTW
-816 YFDLGLTFWILGS
+816 QFDLGLTLWILLS
-829 TALVSF
+829 TAVVSF

>member
-1 MQIDA
+1 MA
-6 IVLLRLGMGRL
+6 RL
-17 FNIKQL
+17 FDIQQFK
-23 RLINKYALRD
+23 LINKYALRD
-33 FSRSYKKLWVVTSTL
+33 FSRSYKKLWVITSTL

-62 EALNSEIENN
+62 EALNTEIENN

-88 PLPDEIIDQLK
+88 PLPEDVISQLSTL
-99 AIGEVSSTIEFATM
+99 GEVSTSIEFATM
-113 LSKEGESPVFTEL
+113 ISREGESPVFTEL
-126 RAVDNRYPLYGE
+126 RAVDNNYPLYGE
-138 IETSPQIA
+138 IQAIPEDA
-146 SERIFVNSKKPSVLI
+146 SEKIFANTQKPTVLI
-161 NESIQKLLNINLGDD
+161 NESIQNLLNVSQGDD

-181 QEFEV
+181 QKFEV

-198 SAVFGEFAIISMDSY
+198 SAVFGEFAMISKGSY
-213 EQFGLSSGGS
+213 QQFGLSSGGS
-223 FLDHEYRIKFNKSI
+223 FLDHEYRIKFNKS
-237 KGTGQEELI
+237 TEAAEQEGLVN
-246 KSIVAYDDSITTRLP
+246 SIIAYDDTIVTRLP

-278 LNLVSVSAMVIA
+278 LNLISVSAMIIA

-300 FVNQNN
+300 FVNQSN

-330 FLILVLTSVTAYLI
+330 ILILILTSVIAYLI

-351 ANELLPKTLGI
+351 ANELLPKSLGI
-362 DLKPTFSFLGYLN
+362 DLQPTFSLIGYLN
-375 IFFIGFLVVL
+375 ILFIGLLVVL
-385 IFSIPSLYSISGIK
+385 IFSIPSLYSISEIK
-399 AGALFRNAFNPVSL
+399 AASLFRNTFQPVSL
-413 NFSLKNSVLLSILVF
+413 NFSWKNITLLSVLAV
-428 ILTAYFVNQTEQKFY
+428 ILTAYFVFQTEQKFY
-443 TVLYFVAFFVTMFIF
+443 TILYFLAFFITMLIF
-458 YGVSRLLILFIKH
+458 YGVSKLLIRLIRSSYK
-471 FYRFSNNGYRIA
+471 FSSNSYRIA
-483 YRNIVAKKSL
+483 YRNIVSKKSL

-506 LLLTLSFVANNLKK
+506 LLLTLSFVANNLKQ

-535 VGIDR
+535 VSIDK
-540 DIQGD
+540 DIQDD
-545 LESFV
+545 LQSFI
-550 KGVDPNVELEFSP
+550 KGVDPDVELKFSP
-563 MASATFVALNGTP
+563 MASASFISLNGIP
-576 IEEVVS
+576 IEEIVS
-582 EGNRSAWVVRG
+582 ENNRSAWVVRG

-603 KPDNPIIEGDWWEP
+603 KPDNPIVEGEWWEP
-617 GNENE
+617 GNEDE

-637 KIDDKITLNI
+637 KINDKITLNL
-647 LGRDVTGVVKNFRE
+647 LGRDVTGIVKNFRE

-691 KSDMPSSDILA
+691 KSELPSSEILEA
-702 KIIDKFPNVSAIK
+702 VVDQFPNVSAIK

-720 SQVSEVLSKVFIAV
+720 SQVSGVLNKIFIAV
-734 TAISLI
+734 TVISLI
-740 VIVIGLIVIV
+740 VIIIGLIVIV
-750 SAVLVQTTF
+750 SAVMVQTTF
-759 RRYNNLIYKIVGVD
+759 RRYNNLIYKILGVD

-778 KSMTMEFALI
+778 KAMTMEFAII
-788 YGTLIIF
+788 YGTLIFF
-795 ALTVATLS
+795 ATSVAVIS
-803 SYLVVENTLQLTW
+803 SYLVVENALQLTW
-816 YFDLGLTFWILGS
+816 QFDFGLTLWILLS

-835 VLILMAN
+835 VFILLAN

>member
-1 MQIDA
+1 MA
-6 IVLLRLGMGRL
+6 RL
-17 FNIKQL
+17 FDIQQFK
-23 RLINKYALRD
+23 LINKYALRD
-33 FSRSYKKLWVVTSTL
+33 FSRSYKKLWVITSTL

-62 EALNSEIENN
+62 EALNTEIENN

-88 PLPDEIIDQLK
+88 PLPEDVISQLSTL
-99 AIGEVSSTIEFATM
+99 GEVSTSIEFATM
-113 LSKEGESPVFTEL
+113 ISREGESPVFTEL
-126 RAVDNRYPLYGE
+126 RAVDNSYPLYGE
-138 IETSPQIA
+138 IEAIPEDA
-146 SERIFVNSKKPSVLI
+146 SEKIFANTQKPTVLI
-161 NESIQKLLNINLGDD
+161 NESIQNLLNVSQGDD

-181 QEFEV
+181 QKFEV

-198 SAVFGEFAIISMDSY
+198 SAVFGEFAMISKGSY
-213 EQFGLSSGGS
+213 QQFGLSSGGS
-223 FLDHEYRIKFNKSI
+223 FLDHEYRIKFNKS
-237 KGTGQEELI
+237 TEAAEQEGLVN
-246 KSIVAYDDSITTRLP
+246 SIIAYDDTIVTRLP

-278 LNLVSVSAMVIA
+278 LNLISVSAMIIA

-300 FVNQNN
+300 FVNQSN

-330 FLILVLTSVTAYLI
+330 ILILILTSVIAYLI

-351 ANELLPKTLGI
+351 ANELLPKSLGI
-362 DLKPTFSFLGYLN
+362 DLQPTFSLIGYLN
-375 IFFIGFLVVL
+375 ILFIGLLVVL
-385 IFSIPSLYSISGIK
+385 IFSIPSLYSISEIK
-399 AGALFRNAFNPVSL
+399 AASLFRNTFQPVSL
-413 NFSLKNSVLLSILVF
+413 NFSWKNITLLSVLAV
-428 ILTAYFVNQTEQKFY
+428 ILTAYFVFQTEQKFY
-443 TVLYFVAFFVTMFIF
+443 TILYFLTFFITMLIF
-458 YGVSRLLILFIKH
+458 YGVSKLLIRLIRSSYK
-471 FYRFSNNGYRIA
+471 FSSNSYRIA
-483 YRNIVAKKSL
+483 YRNIVSKKSL

-506 LLLTLSFVANNLKK
+506 LLLTLSFVANNLKQ

-535 VGIDR
+535 VSIDK

-545 LESFV
+545 LQSFIE
-550 KGVDPNVELEFSP
+550 GVDPNVELEFSP
-563 MASATFVALNGTP
+563 MASASFISLNGIP
-576 IEEVVS
+576 IEEIVTES
-582 EGNRSAWVVRG
+582 NRSAWVVRG

-603 KPDNPIIEGDWWEP
+603 KPDNPIVEGEWWEP
-617 GNENE
+617 GNEDE

-637 KIDDKITLNI
+637 KINDKITLNL
-647 LGRDVTGVVKNFRE
+647 LGRDVTGIVKNFRE

-691 KSDMPSSDILA
+691 KSELPSSEILEA
-702 KIIDKFPNVSAIK
+702 VVDRFPNVSAIK

-720 SQVSEVLSKVFIAV
+720 SQVSGVLNKIFIAV
-734 TAISLI
+734 TVISLI
-740 VIVIGLIVIV
+740 VIIIGLIVIV
-750 SAVLVQTTF
+750 SAVMVQTTF
-759 RRYNNLIYKIVGVD
+759 RRYNNLIYKILGVD

-778 KSMTMEFALI
+778 KAMTMEFAII
-788 YGTLIIF
+788 YGTLIFF
-795 ALTVATLS
+795 ATSVAVIS
-803 SYLVVENTLQLTW
+803 SYLVVENALQLTW
-816 YFDLGLTFWILGS
+816 QFDFGLTLWILLS

-835 VLILMAN
+835 VFILLAN

>member
-1 MQIDA
+1 MFDIQQ
-6 IVLLRLGMGRL
+6 
-17 FNIKQL
+17 FK
-23 RLINKYALRD
+23 LINKYALRD
-33 FSRSYKKLWVVTSTL
+33 FTRSYKKLWVVTSTL

-62 EALNSEIENN
+62 EALNSEIDNN
-72 SKELLG
+72 SKKLLG

-88 PLPDEIIDQLK
+88 PLPEKIIDEFDTLGK
-99 AIGEVSSTIEFATM
+99 VSTAIEFATM

-126 RAVDNRYPLYGE
+126 RAVDDNYPLYGN
-138 IETSPQIA
+138 IETIPQIA
-146 SERIFVNSKKPSVLI
+146 SERIFVNSQKPSVLI
-161 NESIQKLLNINLGDD
+161 NESIQKLLKLSFGDD

-181 QEFEV
+181 QQFEV

-198 SAVFGEFAIISMDSY
+198 SAVFGEFAIISMESY
-213 EQFGLSSGGS
+213 EQFGLNSGGS
-223 FLDHEYRIKFNKSI
+223 FLDHEYRIKFKNSTQVEK
-237 KGTGQEELI
+237 KEKLVR
-246 KSIVAYDDSITTRLP
+246 SIVEYDDSIEIRLP

-290 GIGIS
+290 GVGIS

-300 FVNQNN
+300 FVNQSN

-330 FLILVLTSVTAYLI
+330 MMILVLTSVVAYFI

-351 ANELLPKTLGI
+351 ANELLPEALGI
-362 DLKPTFSFLGYLN
+362 DLQPAFSFIGYLN
-375 IFFIGFLVVL
+375 IFFIGLLVVL
-385 IFSIPSLYSISGIK
+385 IFSIPSLYSISEIK
-399 AGALFRNAFNPVSL
+399 AAALFRNTFNPVSL
-413 NFSLKNSVLLSILVF
+413 NFSLMNIILLSILVV
-428 ILTAYFVNQTEQKFY
+428 ILTTYFVYQTEQKLY
-443 TVLYFVAFFVTMFIF
+443 TVLYFVAFFVTMLIF
-458 YGVSRLLILFIKH
+458 YGVSKLLILFIKA
-471 FYRFSNNGYRIA
+471 FYKFSNNSYRIA

-535 VGIDR
+535 VSIDR
-540 DIQGD
+540 DMQRD
-545 LESFV
+545 LESFI
-550 KGVDPNVELEFSP
+550 KDVDPNVELEFSP
-563 MASATFVALNGTP
+563 MASASFISLNGTP

-582 EGNRSAWVVRG
+582 ESNRSAWVVRG

-603 KPDNPIIEGDWWEP
+603 KPDNPIIEGEWWEP
-617 GNENE
+617 GNEDE
-622 MFISMD
+622 LFISMD

-637 KIDDKITLNI
+637 KINDKIVLNI
-647 LGRDVTGVVKNFRE
+647 LGRDVTGIVKNFRE

-691 KSDMPSSDILA
+691 KSELPSSEILA
-702 KIIDKFPNVSAIK
+702 RIVEKFPNVSAIK

-720 SQVSEVLSKVFIAV
+720 SQVSEVLNKVFIAV

-740 VIVIGLIVIV
+740 VIIIGLIVIV

-759 RRYNNLIYKIVGVD
+759 RRYNNLIYKILGVD

-778 KSMTMEFALI
+778 KAMTMEFAVI
-788 YGTLIIF
+788 YGTLIFF
-795 ALTVATLS
+795 ALSVATIS
-803 SYLVVENTLQLTW
+803 SFLVVENALQLTW
-816 YFDLGLTFWILGS
+816 QFDLGLTLWILLS
-829 TALVSF
+829 TAVVSF
-835 VLILMAN
+835 VFILMAN

>member
-1 MQIDA
+1 MA
-6 IVLLRLGMGRL
+6 RL
-17 FNIKQL
+17 FDIQQFK
-23 RLINKYALRD
+23 LINKYALRD
-33 FSRSYKKLWVVTSTL
+33 FSRSYKKLWVITSTL

-62 EALNSEIENN
+62 EALNTEIENN

-88 PLPDEIIDQLK
+88 PLPEDVISQLSTL
-99 AIGEVSSTIEFATM
+99 GEVSTSIEFATM
-113 LSKEGESPVFTEL
+113 ISREGESPVFSEL
-126 RAVDNRYPLYGE
+126 RAVDNNYPLYGE
-138 IETSPQIA
+138 IQAIPEDA
-146 SERIFVNSKKPSVLI
+146 SEKIFANTQKPTVLI
-161 NESIQKLLNINLGDD
+161 NESIQNLLNVSQGDD

-181 QEFEV
+181 QKFEV

-198 SAVFGEFAIISMDSY
+198 SAVFGEFAMISKGSY
-213 EQFGLSSGGS
+213 QQFGLSSGGS
-223 FLDHEYRIKFNKSI
+223 FLDHEYRIKFNKS
-237 KGTGQEELI
+237 TEAAEQEGLVN
-246 KSIVAYDDSITTRLP
+246 SIIAYDDTIVTRLP

-278 LNLVSVSAMVIA
+278 LNLISVSAMIIA

-300 FVNQNN
+300 FVNQSN

-330 FLILVLTSVTAYLI
+330 ILILILTSVIAYLI

-351 ANELLPKTLGI
+351 ANELLPKSLGI
-362 DLKPTFSFLGYLN
+362 DLQPTFSLIGYLN
-375 IFFIGFLVVL
+375 ILFIGLLVVL
-385 IFSIPSLYSISGIK
+385 IFSIPSLYSISEIK
-399 AGALFRNAFNPVSL
+399 AASLFRNTFQPVSL
-413 NFSLKNSVLLSILVF
+413 NFSWKNITLLSVLAV
-428 ILTAYFVNQTEQKFY
+428 ILTAYFVFQTEQKFY
-443 TVLYFVAFFVTMFIF
+443 TILYFLTFFITMLIF
-458 YGVSRLLILFIKH
+458 YGVSKLLIRLIRSSYK
-471 FYRFSNNGYRIA
+471 FSSNSYRIA
-483 YRNIVAKKSL
+483 YRNIVSKKSL

-506 LLLTLSFVANNLKK
+506 LLLTLSFVANNLKQ

-535 VGIDR
+535 VSIDK

-545 LESFV
+545 LQSFIE
-550 KGVDPNVELEFSP
+550 GVDPNVELEFSP
-563 MASATFVALNGTP
+563 MASASFISLNGIP
-576 IEEVVS
+576 IEEIVTES
-582 EGNRSAWVVRG
+582 NRSAWVVRG

-603 KPDNPIIEGDWWEP
+603 KLDNPIVEGEWWEP
-617 GNENE
+617 GNEDE

-637 KIDDKITLNI
+637 KINDKITLNL
-647 LGRDVTGVVKNFRE
+647 LGRDVTGIVKNFRE

-691 KSDMPSSDILA
+691 KSELPSSEILEA
-702 KIIDKFPNVSAIK
+702 VVDQFPNVSAIK

-720 SQVSEVLSKVFIAV
+720 SQVSGVLNKIFIAV
-734 TAISLI
+734 TVISLI
-740 VIVIGLIVIV
+740 VIIIGLIVIV
-750 SAVLVQTTF
+750 SAVMVQTTF
-759 RRYNNLIYKIVGVD
+759 RRYNNLIYKILGVD

-778 KSMTMEFALI
+778 KAMTMEFAII
-788 YGTLIIF
+788 YGTLIFF
-795 ALTVATLS
+795 ATSVAVIS
-803 SYLVVENTLQLTW
+803 SYLVVENALQLTW
-816 YFDLGLTFWILGS
+816 QFDFGLTLWILLS

-835 VLILMAN
+835 VFILLAN

>member
-1 MQIDA
+1 MFDIQQ
-6 IVLLRLGMGRL
+6 
-17 FNIKQL
+17 FK
-23 RLINKYALRD
+23 LINKYALRD

-62 EALNSEIENN
+62 EALNSEIDNN

-88 PLPDEIIDQLK
+88 PLPEKIIDEFDTLGK
-99 AIGEVSSTIEFATM
+99 VSTAIEFATM

-126 RAVDNRYPLYGE
+126 RAVDDNYPLYGN
-138 IETSPQIA
+138 IETIPQIA
-146 SERIFVNSKKPSVLI
+146 SERIFVNSQKPSVLI
-161 NESIQKLLNINLGDD
+161 NESIQKLLKLSFGDD

-181 QEFEV
+181 QQFEV

-198 SAVFGEFAIISMDSY
+198 SAVFGEFAIISMESY
-213 EQFGLSSGGS
+213 EQFGLNSGGS
-223 FLDHEYRIKFNKSI
+223 FLDHEYRIKFKNS
-237 KGTGQEELI
+237 TQVEEKEKLVR
-246 KSIVAYDDSITTRLP
+246 SIVEYDDSIEIRLP

-300 FVNQNN
+300 FVNQSN

-330 FLILVLTSVTAYLI
+330 MMILVLTSVVAYFI

-351 ANELLPKTLGI
+351 ANELLPEALGI
-362 DLKPTFSFLGYLN
+362 DLQPTFSFIGYLN
-375 IFFIGFLVVL
+375 IFFIGLLVVL
-385 IFSIPSLYSISGIK
+385 IFSIPSLYSISEIK
-399 AGALFRNAFNPVSL
+399 AAALFRNTFNPVSL
-413 NFSLKNSVLLSILVF
+413 NFSLMNIILLSILVV
-428 ILTAYFVNQTEQKFY
+428 ILTTYFVYQTEQKLY
-443 TVLYFVAFFVTMFIF
+443 TVLYFVAFFVTMLIF
-458 YGVSRLLILFIKH
+458 YGVSKLLILFIKAS
-471 FYRFSNNGYRIA
+471 YKFSNNSYRIA

-535 VGIDR
+535 VSIDR
-540 DIQGD
+540 DMQRD
-545 LESFV
+545 LESFI
-550 KGVDPNVELEFSP
+550 KDVDPNVELEFSP
-563 MASATFVALNGTP
+563 MASASFISLNGTP

-582 EGNRSAWVVRG
+582 ESNRSAWVVRG

-603 KPDNPIIEGDWWEP
+603 KPDNPIIEGEWWEP
-617 GNENE
+617 GNEDE
-622 MFISMD
+622 LFISMD

-637 KIDDKITLNI
+637 KINDKIVLNI
-647 LGRDVTGVVKNFRE
+647 LGRDVTGIVKNFRE

-691 KSDMPSSDILA
+691 KSELPSSEILA
-702 KIIDKFPNVSAIK
+702 RIVEKFPNVSAIK

-720 SQVSEVLSKVFIAV
+720 SQVSEVLNKVFIAV

-740 VIVIGLIVIV
+740 VIIIGLIVIV

-759 RRYNNLIYKIVGVD
+759 RRYNNLIYKILGVD

-778 KSMTMEFALI
+778 KAMTMEFAVI
-788 YGTLIIF
+788 YGTLIFF
-795 ALTVATLS
+795 ALSVATIS
-803 SYLVVENTLQLTW
+803 SFLVVENALQLTW
-816 YFDLGLTFWILGS
+816 QFDLGLTLWILLS
-829 TALVSF
+829 TAVVSF

>member
-1 MQIDA
+1 MFDIQ
-6 IVLLRLGMGRL
+6 
-17 FNIKQL
+17 QL
-23 RLINKYALRD
+23 KLINKYALRD

-62 EALNSEIENN
+62 EALNSEIDNN

-88 PLPDEIIDQLK
+88 PLPEKIIDEFDTLGK
-99 AIGEVSSTIEFATM
+99 VSAAIEFATM

-126 RAVDNRYPLYGE
+126 RAVDDNYPLYGN
-138 IETSPQIA
+138 IETIPQIA
-146 SERIFVNSKKPSVLI
+146 SERIFVNSQKPSVLI
-161 NESIQKLLNINLGDD
+161 NESIQKLLKLSFGDD

-181 QEFEV
+181 QKFEV

-198 SAVFGEFAIISMDSY
+198 SAVFGEFAIISMESY
-213 EQFGLSSGGS
+213 EQFGLNSGGS
-223 FLDHEYRIKFNKSI
+223 FLDHEYRIKFKNL
-237 KGTGQEELI
+237 TQVEEKEKLVR
-246 KSIVAYDDSITTRLP
+246 SIVEYDDSIEIRLP

-300 FVNQNN
+300 FVNQSN

-330 FLILVLTSVTAYLI
+330 MMILVLTSVVAYFI

-351 ANELLPKTLGI
+351 ANELLPEALGI
-362 DLKPTFSFLGYLN
+362 DLQPVFSFIGYLN
-375 IFFIGFLVVL
+375 IFFIGLLVVL
-385 IFSIPSLYSISGIK
+385 IFSIPSLYSISEIK
-399 AGALFRNAFNPVSL
+399 AAALFRNTFNPVSL
-413 NFSLKNSVLLSILVF
+413 NFSLMNIILLSILVV
-428 ILTAYFVNQTEQKFY
+428 ILTTYFVYQTEQKLY
-443 TVLYFVAFFVTMFIF
+443 TVLYFVAFFVTMLIF
-458 YGVSRLLILFIKH
+458 YGVSKLLILFIKA
-471 FYRFSNNGYRIA
+471 FYKFSNNSYRIA

-535 VGIDR
+535 VSIDR
-540 DIQGD
+540 DIQRE
-545 LESFV
+545 LESFI
-550 KGVDPNVELEFSP
+550 KDVDPNVELEFSP
-563 MASATFVALNGTP
+563 MASASFISLNGTP

-582 EGNRSAWVVRG
+582 ESNRSAWVVRG

-603 KPDNPIIEGDWWEP
+603 KPDNPIIEGEWWEP
-617 GNENE
+617 GNEDE
-622 MFISMD
+622 LFISMD

-637 KIDDKITLNI
+637 KINDKIVLNI
-647 LGRDVTGVVKNFRE
+647 LGRDVIGIVKNFRE

-691 KSDMPSSDILA
+691 KSELPSSEILA
-702 KIIDKFPNVSAIK
+702 RIIEKFPNVSAIK

-720 SQVSEVLSKVFIAV
+720 SQVSEVLNKVFIAV

-740 VIVIGLIVIV
+740 VIIIGLIVIV

-759 RRYNNLIYKIVGVD
+759 RRYNNLIYKILGVD

-778 KSMTMEFALI
+778 KAMTMEFAVI
-788 YGTLIIF
+788 YGTLIFF
-795 ALTVATLS
+795 ALSVATIS
-803 SYLVVENTLQLTW
+803 SFLVVENALQLTW
-816 YFDLGLTFWILGS
+816 QFDLGLTLWILLS
-829 TALVSF
+829 TAVVSF
-835 VLILMAN
+835 VVILMAN

>member
-1 MQIDA
+1 MFDIQQ
-6 IVLLRLGMGRL
+6 
-17 FNIKQL
+17 FK
-23 RLINKYALRD
+23 LINKYALRD

-62 EALNSEIENN
+62 EALNSEIDNN

-88 PLPDEIIDQLK
+88 PLPEKIIDEFDTLGK
-99 AIGEVSSTIEFATM
+99 VSTAIEFATM

-126 RAVDNRYPLYGE
+126 RAVDDNYPLYGN
-138 IETSPQIA
+138 IETIPQIA
-146 SERIFVNSKKPSVLI
+146 SERIFVNSQKPSVLI
-161 NESIQKLLNINLGDD
+161 NESIQKLLKLSFGDD

-181 QEFEV
+181 QQFEV

-198 SAVFGEFAIISMDSY
+198 SAVFGEFAIISMESY
-213 EQFGLSSGGS
+213 EQFGLNSGGS
-223 FLDHEYRIKFNKSI
+223 FLDHEYRIKFKNS
-237 KGTGQEELI
+237 TQVEEKEKLVR
-246 KSIVAYDDSITTRLP
+246 SIVEYDDSIEIRLP

-300 FVNQNN
+300 FVNQSN

-330 FLILVLTSVTAYLI
+330 MMILVLTSVVAYFI

-351 ANELLPKTLGI
+351 ANELLPEALGI
-362 DLKPTFSFLGYLN
+362 DLQPTFSFIGYLN
-375 IFFIGFLVVL
+375 IFFIGLLVVL
-385 IFSIPSLYSISGIK
+385 IFSIPSLYSISEIK
-399 AGALFRNAFNPVSL
+399 AAALFRNTFNPVSL
-413 NFSLKNSVLLSILVF
+413 NFSLMNIILLSILVV
-428 ILTAYFVNQTEQKFY
+428 ILTTYFVYQTEQKLY
-443 TVLYFVAFFVTMFIF
+443 TVLYFVAFFVTMLIF
-458 YGVSRLLILFIKH
+458 YGVSKLLILFIKA
-471 FYRFSNNGYRIA
+471 FYKFSNNSYRIA

-535 VGIDR
+535 VSIDR
-540 DIQGD
+540 DMQRD
-545 LESFV
+545 LESFI
-550 KGVDPNVELEFSP
+550 KDVDPNVELEFSP
-563 MASATFVALNGTP
+563 MASASFISLNGTP

-582 EGNRSAWVVRG
+582 ESNRSAWVVRG

-603 KPDNPIIEGDWWEP
+603 KPDNPIIEGEWWEP
-617 GNENE
+617 GNEDE
-622 MFISMD
+622 LFISMD

-637 KIDDKITLNI
+637 KINDKIVLNI
-647 LGRDVTGVVKNFRE
+647 LGRDVTGIVKNFRE

-691 KSDMPSSDILA
+691 KSELPSSEILA
-702 KIIDKFPNVSAIK
+702 RIVEKFPNVSAIK

-720 SQVSEVLSKVFIAV
+720 SQVSEVLNKVFIAV

-740 VIVIGLIVIV
+740 VIIIGLIVIV

-759 RRYNNLIYKIVGVD
+759 RRYNNLIYKILGVD

-778 KSMTMEFALI
+778 KAMTMEFAVI
-788 YGTLIIF
+788 YGTLIFF
-795 ALTVATLS
+795 ALSVATIS
-803 SYLVVENTLQLTW
+803 SFLVVENALQLTW
-816 YFDLGLTFWILGS
+816 QFDLGLTLWILLS
-829 TALVSF
+829 TAVVSF

>member
-1 MQIDA
+1 MT
-6 IVLLRLGMGRL
+6 VSLKSGMARL
-17 FNIKQL
+17 FNFNQFK
-23 RLINKYALRD
+23 LINKYALRD
-33 FSRSYKKLWVVTSTL
+33 FSRSYKKLWVITSTL

-62 EALNSEIENN
+62 EALNTEIANN

-88 PLPDEIIDQLK
+88 PLPETVIGQLRALGK
-99 AIGEVSSTIEFATM
+99 VSTSIEFATM

-126 RAVDNRYPLYGE
+126 RAVDNNYPLYGE
-138 IETSPQIA
+138 IETLPEDA
-146 SERIFVNSKKPSVLI
+146 SKRIFANTQKPTVLI
-161 NESIQKLLNINLGDD
+161 NESIQNLLNVSTGDD

-181 QEFEV
+181 QNFEI

-198 SAVFGEFAIISMDSY
+198 SAVFGEFAMISKLSY
-213 EQFGLSSGGS
+213 QQFGLSSGGS
-223 FLDHEYRIKFNKSI
+223 FLDHEYRIKFNQSSENLD
-237 KGTGQEELI
+237 QEAQV
-246 KSIVAYDDSITTRLP
+246 KSIVAFDESIVTRLP

-278 LNLVSVSAMVIA
+278 LNLISVSAMIIA

-317 SSSFIQTM
+317 SSSFIQLM

-330 FLILVLTSVTAYLI
+330 ILILILTSVVAYLV

-351 ANELLPKTLGI
+351 ANELLPQSLGI
-362 DLKPTFSFLGYLN
+362 DLQPTFSLIGYLN
-375 IFFIGFLVVL
+375 IFFIGLLVVL
-385 IFSIPSLYSISGIK
+385 IFSIPSLYSISEIK
-399 AGALFRNAFNPVSL
+399 AVALFRNTFQPVSL
-413 NFSLKNSVLLSILVF
+413 NFSWKNISLLSVLVF
-428 ILTAYFVNQTEQKFY
+428 ILTAYFVFQTEQKFY
-443 TVLYFVAFFVTMFIF
+443 TVLYFLAFFIAMLIF
-458 YGVSRLLILFIKH
+458 YGVSKLLIRLIRSSYK
-471 FYRFSNNGYRIA
+471 FSSNSYRIA

-535 VGIDR
+535 VSIDK

-545 LESFV
+545 LQSFIE
-550 KGVDPNVELEFSP
+550 GVDPNVELEFSP
-563 MASATFVALNGTP
+563 MASASFISLNGTP
-576 IEEVVS
+576 IEEIIS
-582 EGNRSAWVVRG
+582 ESNRSAWVVRG

-603 KPDNPIIEGDWWEP
+603 KPDNPIVEGEWWEP
-617 GNENE
+617 GNEDE

-637 KIDDKITLNI
+637 KINDKITLNL

-691 KSDMPSSDILA
+691 KSELPSSEILA
-702 KIIDKFPNVSAIK
+702 TVVDKFPNVSAIK

-720 SQVSEVLSKVFIAV
+720 SQVSGVLNKIFIAV

-740 VIVIGLIVIV
+740 VIIIGLIVIV
-750 SAVLVQTTF
+750 SAVMVQTTF
-759 RRYNNLIYKIVGVD
+759 RRYNNLIYKILGVD

-778 KSMTMEFALI
+778 KAMTMEFAII
-788 YGTLIIF
+788 YGTLIFF
-795 ALTVATLS
+795 ATSVAVIS
-803 SYLVVENTLQLTW
+803 SYLVVENALQLTW
-816 YFDLGLTFWILGS
+816 QFDFGLTLWIVLS
-829 TALVSF
+829 TAIVSF
-835 VLILMAN
+835 IFILLAN

>member
-1 MQIDA
+1 MFDIQQ
-6 IVLLRLGMGRL
+6 
-17 FNIKQL
+17 FK
-23 RLINKYALRD
+23 LINKYALRD
-33 FSRSYKKLWVVTSTL
+33 FTRSYKKLWVVTSTL

-62 EALNSEIENN
+62 EALNSEIDNN
-72 SKELLG
+72 SKKLLG

-88 PLPDEIIDQLK
+88 PLPEKIIDEFDTLGK
-99 AIGEVSSTIEFATM
+99 VSTAIEFATM

-126 RAVDNRYPLYGE
+126 RAVDDNYPLYGN
-138 IETSPQIA
+138 IETIPQIA
-146 SERIFVNSKKPSVLI
+146 SERIFVNSQKPSVLI
-161 NESIQKLLNINLGDD
+161 NESIQKLLKLSFGDD

-181 QEFEV
+181 QQFEV

-198 SAVFGEFAIISMDSY
+198 SAVFGEFAIISMESY
-213 EQFGLSSGGS
+213 EQFGLNSGGS
-223 FLDHEYRIKFNKSI
+223 FLDHEYRIKFKNS
-237 KGTGQEELI
+237 TQVEEKEKLVR
-246 KSIVAYDDSITTRLP
+246 SIVEYDDSIEIRLP

-300 FVNQNN
+300 FVNQSN

-330 FLILVLTSVTAYLI
+330 MMILVLTSVVAYFI

-351 ANELLPKTLGI
+351 ANELLPEALGI
-362 DLKPTFSFLGYLN
+362 DLQPAFSFIGYLN
-375 IFFIGFLVVL
+375 IFFIGLLVVL
-385 IFSIPSLYSISGIK
+385 IFSIPSLYSISEIK
-399 AGALFRNAFNPVSL
+399 AAALFRNTFNPVSL
-413 NFSLKNSVLLSILVF
+413 NFSLMNIILLSILVV
-428 ILTAYFVNQTEQKFY
+428 ILMTYFVYQTEQKLY
-443 TVLYFVAFFVTMFIF
+443 TVLYFVAFFVTMLIF
-458 YGVSRLLILFIKH
+458 YGVSKLLILFIKA
-471 FYRFSNNGYRIA
+471 FYKFSNNSYRIA

-535 VGIDR
+535 VSIDR
-540 DIQGD
+540 DMQRD
-545 LESFV
+545 LESFI
-550 KGVDPNVELEFSP
+550 KDVDPNVELEFSP
-563 MASATFVALNGTP
+563 MASASFISLNGTP

-582 EGNRSAWVVRG
+582 ESNRSAWVVRG

-603 KPDNPIIEGDWWEP
+603 KPDNPIIEGEWWEP
-617 GNENE
+617 GNEDE
-622 MFISMD
+622 LFISMD

-637 KIDDKITLNI
+637 KINDKIVLNI
-647 LGRDVTGVVKNFRE
+647 LGRDVTGIVKNFRE

-691 KSDMPSSDILA
+691 KSELPSSEILA
-702 KIIDKFPNVSAIK
+702 RIVEKFPNVSAIK

-720 SQVSEVLSKVFIAV
+720 SQVSEVLNKVFIAV

-740 VIVIGLIVIV
+740 VIIIGLIVIV

-759 RRYNNLIYKIVGVD
+759 RRYNNLIYKILGVD

-778 KSMTMEFALI
+778 KAMTMEFAVI
-788 YGTLIIF
+788 YGTLIFF
-795 ALTVATLS
+795 ALSVATIS
-803 SYLVVENTLQLTW
+803 SFLVVENALQLTW
-816 YFDLGLTFWILGS
+816 QFDLGLTLWILLS
-829 TALVSF
+829 TAVVSF

>member
-1 MQIDA
+1 
-6 IVLLRLGMGRL
+6 L
-17 FNIKQL
+17 FDIQQFK
-23 RLINKYALRD
+23 LINKYALRD

-62 EALNSEIENN
+62 EALNSEIDNN

-88 PLPDEIIDQLK
+88 PLPEKIIDEFDAL
-99 AIGEVSSTIEFATM
+99 GTVSTAIEFATM

-126 RAVDNRYPLYGE
+126 RAVDDNYPLYGN
-138 IETSPQIA
+138 IETIPQIA
-146 SERIFVNSKKPSVLI
+146 SERIFVNSQKPSVLI
-161 NESIQKLLNINLGDD
+161 NESIQKLLKLSFGDD

-181 QEFEV
+181 QQFEV

-198 SAVFGEFAIISMDSY
+198 SAVFGEFAIISMESY
-213 EQFGLSSGGS
+213 EQFGLNSGGS
-223 FLDHEYRIKFNKSI
+223 FLDHEYRIKFKDSTQVE
-237 KGTGQEELI
+237 KKEKLVR
-246 KSIVAYDDSITTRLP
+246 SIVEYDDSIEIRLP

-300 FVNQNN
+300 FVNQSN

-330 FLILVLTSVTAYLI
+330 MMILVLTSVVAYFI

-351 ANELLPKTLGI
+351 ANELLPEALGI
-362 DLKPTFSFLGYLN
+362 DLQPTFSFIGYLN
-375 IFFIGFLVVL
+375 IFFIGLLVVL
-385 IFSIPSLYSISGIK
+385 IFSIPSLYSISEIK
-399 AGALFRNAFNPVSL
+399 AAALFRNTFNPVSL
-413 NFSLKNSVLLSILVF
+413 NFSLMNIILLSILVV
-428 ILTAYFVNQTEQKFY
+428 ILTTYFVYQTEQKLY
-443 TVLYFVAFFVTMFIF
+443 TVLYFVAFFVTMLIF
-458 YGVSRLLILFIKH
+458 YGVSKLLILFIKA
-471 FYRFSNNGYRIA
+471 FYKFSNNSYRIA

-535 VGIDR
+535 VSIDR
-540 DIQGD
+540 DMQRD
-545 LESFV
+545 LESFI
-550 KGVDPNVELEFSP
+550 KDIDPNVELEFSP
-563 MASATFVALNGTP
+563 MASASFISLNGTP

-582 EGNRSAWVVRG
+582 ESNRSAWVVRG

-603 KPDNPIIEGDWWEP
+603 KPDNPIIEGEWWEP
-617 GNENE
+617 GNEDE
-622 MFISMD
+622 LFISMD

-637 KIDDKITLNI
+637 KINDKIVLNI
-647 LGRDVTGVVKNFRE
+647 LGRDVTGIVKNFRE

-691 KSDMPSSDILA
+691 KSELPSSEILA
-702 KIIDKFPNVSAIK
+702 RIVEKFPNVSAIK

-720 SQVSEVLSKVFIAV
+720 SQVSEVLNKVFIAV

-740 VIVIGLIVIV
+740 VIIIGLIVIV

-759 RRYNNLIYKIVGVD
+759 RRYNNLIYKILGVD

-778 KSMTMEFALI
+778 KAMTMEFAVI
-788 YGTLIIF
+788 YGTLIFF
-795 ALTVATLS
+795 ALSVATIS
-803 SYLVVENTLQLTW
+803 SFLVVENALQLTW
-816 YFDLGLTFWILGS
+816 QFDLGLTLWILLS
-829 TALVSF
+829 TAVVSF

>member
-1 MQIDA
+1 MA
-6 IVLLRLGMGRL
+6 RL
-17 FNIKQL
+17 FDFQQFK
-23 RLINKYALRD
+23 LINKYALRD

-62 EALNSEIENN
+62 ESLNSEITNN

-78 GDIQVTSGID
+78 GDIQVDSDID
-88 PLPDEIIDQLK
+88 PLPGSIIKKFKDL
-99 AIGEVSSTIEFATM
+99 GEVSASIEFATM
-113 LSKEGESPVFTEL
+113 LSKQGESPVFTEL
-126 RAVDNRYPLYGE
+126 RAVDNNYPLYGQ
-138 IETSPQIA
+138 IETIPEGVATQI
-146 SERIFVNSKKPSVLI
+146 FLNTQKPTVLI
-161 NESIQKLLNINLGDD
+161 NESIKNLLNISVGDD
-176 VVIMG
+176 IVIMG
-181 QEFEV
+181 QEFKV

-223 FLDHEYRIKFNKSI
+223 FLDHKYRLKFNDSTEPKKQEALVNSI
-237 KGTGQEELI
+237 I
-246 KSIVAYDDSITTRLP
+246 SYDDKIKTRLP
-261 GESGQSLS
+261 GQSGRRLS
-269 RVIDNFSNF
+269 SVIDNFSNF

-300 FVNQNN
+300 FVNQSN

-317 SSSFIQTM
+317 SSSFIQIM

-330 FLILVLTSVTAYLI
+330 MLILVLTSIFAYLI

-351 ANELLPKTLGI
+351 ANEFLPESLGI
-362 DLKPTFSFLGYLN
+362 DLQPAFSYLGYLN

-385 IFSIPSLYSISGIK
+385 IFSIPSLYSISEIK
-399 AGALFRNAFNPVSL
+399 AASLFRNTFNPVSL
-413 NFSLKNSVLLSILVF
+413 NFSFKNILLLSILVV
-428 ILTAYFVNQTEQKFY
+428 ILMAYFVNQTDQKFY
-443 TVLYFVAFFVTMFIF
+443 TVLYFVSFFVTMLIF
-458 YGVSRLLILFIKH
+458 YGVSKLLILFIKH
-471 FYRFSNNGYRIA
+471 FYKFSNNSYRIA

-520 EISDSIPSMAPDLFF
+520 EISDSIPAMAPDLFF
-535 VGIDR
+535 VSIDK
-540 DIQGD
+540 DIQPS
-545 LESFV
+545 LEAFIMDI
-550 KGVDPNVELEFSP
+550 DPNAELEFSP
-563 MASATFVALNGTP
+563 MASASFISLNGIP

-582 EGNRSAWVVRG
+582 NNNRSAWVVRG
-593 DRRISWSEKP
+593 DRRISWAEKP
-603 KPDNPIIEGDWWEP
+603 QPDNPIVEGEWWLP

-637 KIDDKITLNI
+637 KINDKIVLNI
-647 LGRDVTGVVKNFRE
+647 LGRDVTGTIKNFRE

-676 KAFANKLPYEYVGTL
+676 KAFANKLPYENVGTL
-691 KSDMPSSDILA
+691 KSELPSDEILSMVVE
-702 KIIDKFPNVSAIK
+702 KFPNVSAIR

-720 SQVSEVLSKVFIAV
+720 SQISEVLNKIFIAV

-740 VIVIGLIVIV
+740 VIIIGLIVIV

-778 KSMTMEFALI
+778 KAMTMEFAFI
-788 YGTLIIF
+788 YGTLIFF
-795 ALTVATLS
+795 AISVATIS
-803 SYLVVENTLQLTW
+803 SYLVVEKALQLTW
-816 YFDLGLTFWILGS
+816 QFDFGLTLWIIVS

-835 VLILMAN
+835 VLILLAN

>member
-1 MQIDA
+1 MFDIQQ
-6 IVLLRLGMGRL
+6 
-17 FNIKQL
+17 FK
-23 RLINKYALRD
+23 LINKYALRD
-33 FSRSYKKLWVVTSTL
+33 FTRSYKKLWVVTSTL

-62 EALNSEIENN
+62 EALNSEIDNN

-88 PLPDEIIDQLK
+88 PLPEKIIDEFDTLGK
-99 AIGEVSSTIEFATM
+99 VSTAIEFATM

-126 RAVDNRYPLYGE
+126 RAVDDNYPLYGN
-138 IETSPQIA
+138 IETIPQIA
-146 SERIFVNSKKPSVLI
+146 SERIFVNSQKPSVLI
-161 NESIQKLLNINLGDD
+161 NESIQKLLKLSFGDD

-181 QEFEV
+181 QQFEV

-198 SAVFGEFAIISMDSY
+198 SAVFGEFAIISMESY
-213 EQFGLSSGGS
+213 EQFGLNSGGS
-223 FLDHEYRIKFNKSI
+223 FLDHEYRIKFKNS
-237 KGTGQEELI
+237 TQVEEKEKLVR
-246 KSIVAYDDSITTRLP
+246 SIVEYDDSIEIRLP

-300 FVNQNN
+300 FVNQSN

-330 FLILVLTSVTAYLI
+330 MMILVLTSVVAYFI

-351 ANELLPKTLGI
+351 ANELLPEALGI
-362 DLKPTFSFLGYLN
+362 DLQPAFSFIGYLN
-375 IFFIGFLVVL
+375 IFFIGLLVVL
-385 IFSIPSLYSISGIK
+385 IFSIPSLYSISEIK
-399 AGALFRNAFNPVSL
+399 AAALFRNTFNPVSL
-413 NFSLKNSVLLSILVF
+413 NFSLMNIILLSILVV
-428 ILTAYFVNQTEQKFY
+428 ILMTYFVYQTEQKLY
-443 TVLYFVAFFVTMFIF
+443 TVLYFVAFFVTMLIF
-458 YGVSRLLILFIKH
+458 YGVSKLLILFIKA
-471 FYRFSNNGYRIA
+471 FYKFSNNSYRIA

-535 VGIDR
+535 VSIDR
-540 DIQGD
+540 DMQRD
-545 LESFV
+545 LESFI
-550 KGVDPNVELEFSP
+550 KDVDPNVELEFSP
-563 MASATFVALNGTP
+563 MASASFISLNGTP

-582 EGNRSAWVVRG
+582 ESNRSAWVVRG

-603 KPDNPIIEGDWWEP
+603 KPDNPIIEGEWWEP
-617 GNENE
+617 GNEDE
-622 MFISMD
+622 LFISMD

-637 KIDDKITLNI
+637 KINDKIVLNI
-647 LGRDVTGVVKNFRE
+647 LGRDVTGIVKNFRE

-691 KSDMPSSDILA
+691 KSELPSSEILA
-702 KIIDKFPNVSAIK
+702 RIVEKFPNVSAIK

-720 SQVSEVLSKVFIAV
+720 SQVSEVLNKVFIAV

-740 VIVIGLIVIV
+740 VIIIGLIVIV

-759 RRYNNLIYKIVGVD
+759 RRYNNLIYKILGVD

-778 KSMTMEFALI
+778 KAMTMEFAVI
-788 YGTLIIF
+788 YGTLIFF
-795 ALTVATLS
+795 ALSVATIS
-803 SYLVVENTLQLTW
+803 SFLVVENALQLTW
-816 YFDLGLTFWILGS
+816 QFDLGLTLWILLS
-829 TALVSF
+829 TAVVSF